1 MRGPPGPGLRD
12 LESVG
17 LTRRLMAKDLE
28 LEELRGK
35 WQALWDQ
42 PEPPSQRG
50 RPSGGVLFD
59 PSLVVY
65 LPPGSCQ
72 NEKLSGGD
80 WKLSDPAMADRSC
93 PRESCQGYLIGRSV
107 LLIISPQGEGRGR
120 SHEKKQR
127 KGFEPLPDCEKFVV

>member
-12 LESVG
+12 LEAVG

-28 LEELRGK
+28 LEELRGR

-50 RPSGGVLFD
+50 RPSGGVLCE

-65 LPPGSCQ
+65 LPPV
-72 NEKLSGGD
+72 K
-80 WKLSDPAMADRSC
+80 MRSC
-93 PRESCQGYLIGRSV
+93 PGGEGIGNCQIRPWPIEVVPRESCQGV
-107 LLIISPQGEGRGR
+107 PN
-120 SHEKKQR
+120 
-127 KGFEPLPDCEKFVV
+127 